1 MTPVNVDTESC
12 QSNADSVVK
21 NFKDG
26 LTYFVK
32 PFELVRTS
40 SSKLYLFQTRPLVTL
55 V

>member
-1 MTPVNVDTESC
+1 MTPVNVDTELC
-12 QSNADSVVK
+12 QSNADSAVK

-40 SSKLYLFQTRPLVTL
+40 LSKLYLFQTKPLVTL
-55 V
+55 E